1 MESLFRF
8 VLKRPADQGE
18 DEPARILLVQNTDFQ
33 ASLAKAQAQSSG
45 HRDAMKSVAKTYIAS
60 SSFVGDQDIAGI
72 GKAIRA
78 LSAALDQLETQ
89 DTLTNAQ
96 VSDAVKTAFGQ
107 TPMEFRGSGVLDAL
121 ITALKDSLIAIKLVP
136 EEHQRPIQHLADGLR
151 ELEVIEKLAV
161 DGAFPATGKAM
172 RAFRRRTLQLPGETG
187 LKSILSTRQRQRKLA
202 EEQKTEDEKR
212 RKKAETSL
220 NLYRRIMAAVDEL
233 TALGTDNIR
242 TTPQEDHDGFVLPD
256 AVSPINVLLEDMEIR
271 RSLTKLDIERAE
283 VRRPIEVRGRETEKE
298 IPQEVRFQREVLPAA
313 RTLLRGSPAFKLEPL
328 KNIGF
333 RLKESAGERLSKDT
347 FEILIERNL
356 RVTEHPLDEIVRA
369 LKAEIVELSS
379 ELDTGLGRAV
389 NRTFKRIGTKMVM
402 ISTPQ
407 ASVWNELVIGNVM
420 KPEYLAFP
428 ADLRVPTSHGDLAPA
443 GVADLLVV
451 KQQLMHYEGAD
462 VAHIENVLKGEN
474 KGREHTRRRETEEF
488 TFVET
493 EVTTSEERELESTT
507 RFEMSQET
515 SKTLKEDASL
525 KGGLTLSG
533 KYGPTV
539 EFSASA
545 EASFSSSK
553 EEATKS
559 ASQFSQDVTE
569 RTATKVTER
578 VLERASLKVTN
589 EVIEKNTHG
598 IDNTTGSGHIAG
610 VYQWVNKVYQAQMF
624 NYGIRMMY
632 DFMVPE
638 PAAFL
643 ITAMQNAHANALELE
658 KPTPF
663 TLRPDQIHE
672 SNYTGW
678 VQQYGATDVVPPPE
692 LYLTKSHDH
701 NANSENED
709 VEFSHSAQIAIDD
722 GYSAI
727 HATVGCVRTIWDK
740 KAIVDVIVGSQAHR
754 FLEDNGWV
762 WSTSLNDETGSLP
775 IALVTDLVGDMAMAI
790 EIKCRRTH
798 RAYKAWQID
807 THAKLT
813 TAFRARMAEY
823 EEELKALEVQ
833 AGVEI
838 EGLNPS
844 LNMELMKDELKK
856 HCISI
861 LTEQHFDLFDAIDV
875 GGYGVEQV
883 DLFQNEAEGPYV
895 RFFEQAFE
903 WEQMTWLTYPYFWG
917 RKSQW
922 RDRLAYD
929 DPDPIFNQ
937 FLKSGYCRA
946 VVPVRP
952 GFEGAIDH
960 FMTFGEI
967 WNGGPLPTISNPHY
981 LPIAEEIA
989 ERLDRPGEEVPQG
1002 DPWTIR
1008 IPTTLVHLRADD
1020 KLPVWTQDPATG
1032 EWVAS

>member
-1 MESLFRF
+1 MEHLFRF
-8 VLKRPADQGE
+8 VLTRPADQGD
-18 DEPARILLVQNTDFQ
+18 DEPPRVLLVQNTDFQ
-33 ASLAKAQAQSSG
+33 ASLARAQAQSSG
-45 HRDAMKSVAKTYIAS
+45 RRDAMKSVAKTYIAS
-60 SSFVGDQDIAGI
+60 SSFFGSKDIGGRGEAV
-72 GKAIRA
+72 AA
-78 LSAALDQLETQ
+78 LSAALDQLEAR

-107 TPMEFRGSGVLDAL
+107 TPADLRGSGVLDGLA
-121 ITALKDSLIAIKLVP
+121 TALKDSLIAIKLVP
-136 EEHQRPIQHLADGLR
+136 EEHQRPIQQLADILR
-151 ELEVIEKLAV
+151 DLEVIEKVAL

-172 RAFRRRTLQLPGETG
+172 RAFRRRTLQLPGETD
-187 LKSILSTRQRQRKLA
+187 LKSILSTRQHHSELA
-202 EEQKTEDEKR
+202 EKQKAEDEKR
-212 RKKAETSL
+212 RKKAEVHL
-220 NLYRRIMAAVDEL
+220 DLYRRLADAVNEL
-233 TALGTDNIR
+233 TELGTDAIR
-242 TTPQEDHDGFVLPD
+242 ATPQEDHDGFLLPD
-256 AVSPINVLLEDMEIR
+256 AARPINVLLEDMEIR
-271 RSLTKLDIERAE
+271 RSLTKLDISLAE
-283 VRRPIEVRGRETEKE
+283 VGRPIERGHETAKG
-298 IPQEVRFQREVLPAA
+298 ITHDGRFQREVLPAA

-328 KNIGF
+328 KNVGF
-333 RLKESAGERLSKDT
+333 RLKESANKRLSKDT

-356 RVTEHPLDEIVRA
+356 RVTEHPLDDIVRA
-369 LKAEIVELSS
+369 LRAEIADLSG
-379 ELDTGLGRAV
+379 ELDTELGRAV
-389 NRTFKRIGTKMVM
+389 NRTFKRVGTKMVM

-407 ASVWNELVIGNVM
+407 ASVWNEIVVGNVT
-420 KPEYLAFP
+420 KPGGFLFP
-428 ADLRVPTSHGDLAPA
+428 VDLRVPISHGDLAPA

-451 KQQLMHYEGAD
+451 KQQLVRYEGAD
-462 VAHIENVLKGEN
+462 VAHIENVLKGES
-474 KGREHTRRRETEEF
+474 KSREHTHRRETEEF

-493 EVTTSEERELESTT
+493 ETTTSEERELESTT
-507 RFEMSQET
+507 RFEMSQEA
-515 SKTLKEDASL
+515 SKTLKEDASV

-545 EASFSSSK
+545 EASFTSSK

-559 ASQFSQDVTE
+559 ASLFSQDVTE
-569 RTATKVTER
+569 RSATKVTER
-578 VLERASLKVTN
+578 LLQRASLKVTN

-598 IDNTTGSGHIAG
+598 VDNTSGSGHISG

-643 ITAMQNAHANALELE
+643 ISAMQNGHANALELE

-678 VQQYGATDVVPPPE
+678 VQQYGATDVEPPPE

-701 NANSENED
+701 NANAEDED

-722 GYSAI
+722 GYRAI
-727 HATVGCVRTIWDK
+727 HATVGCVRTIWDDN
-740 KAIVDVIVGSQAHR
+740 AIVDVIVGSRAHR
-754 FLEDNGWV
+754 FREGNGWV
-762 WSTSLNDETGSLP
+762 WSTPLNDETGSLP
-775 IALVTDLVGDMAMAI
+775 IAVVTDLVGDMAMAI
-790 EIKCRRTH
+790 EIKCRRTE
-798 RAYKAWQID
+798 RAYKTWQID

-813 TAFRARMAEY
+813 TAFRARTAEY

-838 EGLNPS
+838 EGMNPALN
-844 LNMELMKDELKK
+844 LELMKDELKK

-875 GGYGVEQV
+875 GGHGVEQI

-917 RKSQW
+917 RKIQW

-967 WNGGPLPTISNPHY
+967 WNGGPLPAISNPLY

-989 ERLDRPGEEVPQG
+989 ERLDRPGEEIPQG
-1002 DPWTIR
+1002 DSWTVR
-1008 IPTTLVHLRADD
+1008 IPTTLVNLRADD
-1020 KLPVWTQDPATG
+1020 KLPVWMQDPATG
-1032 EWVAS
+1032 EWVEA